1 MLRNLNFAIQIW
13 FARMVVGWARADSY
27 LASNRGDYLQAARH
41 ESIAHEW
48 ERRLHMLLINRRYRY
63 VR

>member
-1 MLRNLNFAIQIW
+1 MLKKIYYSFAIL
-13 FARMVVGWARADSY
+13 FTRFMVAGSFVDAY

-48 ERRLHMLLINRRYRY
+48 ERRLHGLLINKRYRY